1 MSRFIFTA
9 ILMTVITASCGRQM
23 ADELV
28 VTACGG
34 TEATAELRAIRNNG
48 SVRVLG
54 SGSAYIGRNGLG
66 KEREGDGKTPE
77 GVFHA
82 TVAFGI
88 MPDPGTSLPYIPVS
102 PTVFAC
108 DEEGPYYNKI
118 IDTDTTSHICHGEKM
133 SEISPEYDYG
143 IATDYNPDN
152 IYPLGSAIFIHC
164 KGEKKSTAG
173 CVAVDRRFM
182 VKILKRIT
190 ADTRIIISSSPDHK

>member
-9 ILMTVITASCGRQM
+9 ILMTVLTTSCGRQM

-28 VTACGG
+28 ITAYEG
-34 TEATAELRAIRNNG
+34 TEAAAELRSIRKNG
-48 SVRVLG
+48 SVHILG
-54 SGSAYIGRNGLG
+54 RGSAYIGRNGLG

-77 GVFHA
+77 GIFHA
-82 TVAFGI
+82 TAAFGI
-88 MPDPGTSLPYIPVS
+88 MPDPGTKLRYIKVS
-102 PTVFAC
+102 PSVYAC

-118 IDTDTTSHICHGEKM
+118 IDIDTTSHICHGEKM
-133 SEISPEYDYG
+133 SELSPEYDYG

-173 CVAVDRRFM
+173 CVAVDKRFM
-182 VKILKRIT
+182 VKILKKIT
-190 ADTRIIISSSPDHK
+190 EDTKIIISSSPDHK